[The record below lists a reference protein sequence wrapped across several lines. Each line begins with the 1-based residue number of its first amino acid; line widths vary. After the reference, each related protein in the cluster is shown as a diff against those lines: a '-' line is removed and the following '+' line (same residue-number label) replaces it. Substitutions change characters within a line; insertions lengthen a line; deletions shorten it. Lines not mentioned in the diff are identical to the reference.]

1 MVSPWYVH
9 KIKMEYEDGNYPSID
24 TGTRRDVWIS
34 EHPLNIPRIN
44 FNYKILD
51 SNEVET

>member
-1 MVSPWYVH
+1 MH
-9 KIKMEYEDGNYPSID
+9 KIEMECEDGNHPTS
-24 TGTRRDVWIS
+24 TRRDVWIS
-34 EHPLNIPRIN
+34 EHPLNIPSID